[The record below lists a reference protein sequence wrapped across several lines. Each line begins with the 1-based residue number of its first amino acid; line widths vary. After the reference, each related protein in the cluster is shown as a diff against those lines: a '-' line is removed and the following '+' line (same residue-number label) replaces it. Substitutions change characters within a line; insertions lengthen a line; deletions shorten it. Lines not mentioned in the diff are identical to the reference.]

1 MSTKLFIF
9 CDYVY
14 VYFYVYGYV
23 TLLEFYL

>member
-23 TLLEFYL
+23 ILLEFYL